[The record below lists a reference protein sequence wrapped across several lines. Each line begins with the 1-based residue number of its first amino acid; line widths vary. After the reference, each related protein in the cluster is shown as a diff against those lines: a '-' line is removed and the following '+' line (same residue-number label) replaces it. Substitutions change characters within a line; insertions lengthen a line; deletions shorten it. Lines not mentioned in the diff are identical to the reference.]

1 MIENRVFCAL
11 RIHGTPSIEVFS
23 NVEKGPRGWPRSGAY
38 RCTGAFPFETGTMA
52 EWWSLR
58 GLSWRELIKRTCRK
72 SWDDEVFGQSARLA
86 FYFFFALFPVLLLLL
101 ILLGQSTGGS
111 EARRALLACFEQIL
125 PPDASALLAKTIQQ
139 LNARAG
145 LGTGASGA
153 GVYAAWGA
161 LNGTWALM
169 TGLNK
174 AYEVEEERPWWRVL
188 STMFGLAITL
198 IVLSLIALAALLYGQ
213 RAGTMISQ
221 QRGAP
226 APFEFLRCLLPW
238 TVIVILLLFSF
249 AVLYRFGPNLKDR
262 RWQWSLPGA
271 VVAVTLW
278 VPSTLLLRVY
288 REHFS
293 SSQIYGG
300 LNAVATLLLW
310 LYLTGAAIF
319 IGGEANSEIE
329 KAAAESGHPDVREA
343 GERRSGGEGSRD
355 T

>member
-1 MIENRVFCAL
+1 
-11 RIHGTPSIEVFS
+11 
-23 NVEKGPRGWPRSGAY
+23 
-38 RCTGAFPFETGTMA
+38 MA

-58 GLSWRELIKRTCRK
+58 GLSWRELTKRTCRK

-101 ILLGQSTGGS
+101 ILLGQSAGGGS
-111 EARRALLACFEQIL
+111 EARRALLDCFQQVL
-125 PPDASALLAKTIQQ
+125 PPDVSALLAKTIQQ
-139 LNARAG
+139 LNAKAA
-145 LGTGASGA
+145 LGTGALVA

-188 STMFGLAITL
+188 SIMFGLTMAL
-198 IVLSLIALAALLYGQ
+198 IVLSLIALAPLLYGQ
-213 RAGTMISQ
+213 RAGNIISP

-226 APFEFLRCLLPW
+226 APFEFLWRLLRW
-238 TVIVILLLFSF
+238 IVIVILLLFSF

-278 VPSTLLLRVY
+278 VASTLLLRVY

-293 SSQIYGG
+293 SSRIYGG

-319 IGGEANSEIE
+319 VGGEANSEIE
-329 KAAAESGHPDVREA
+329 KAAAEAGHPDVREA